1 MLGPYHFASKSKQEL
16 GSMIFFLYGCARSL
30 GWLAVHVQNENLV
43 YMLCQPQDTSSN
55 ESLLDS
61 VKATRTK
68 HTKQPQEQSEK
79 TDVFFDNCCAHRDD
93 CGSLCTSRHRGIGR
107 LRGLVTRLACSRSN
121 TNKNKHQ
128 NKQAKHQQAT
138 KPSKRGHS
146 RRTKVKR

>member
-16 GSMIFFLYGCARSL
+16 GSRIFFLYGCARSL

-79 TDVFFDNCCAHRDD
+79 NRCFFLTVAALIVTIVAVFAPCDIE
-93 CGSLCTSRHRGIGR
+93 SLVDSEVSSLDWPAVEATQ
-107 LRGLVTRLACSRSN
+107 TKTNTKTNKQN
-121 TNKNKHQ
+121 TNKQPNHPRE
-128 NKQAKHQQAT
+128 AILGEL
-138 KPSKRGHS
+138 R
-146 RRTKVKR
+146 